1 MTVMQDSSALVL
13 EEGTNPGL
21 PFLMYGLGVSLTF
34 LSLDP
39 SHLQN

>member
-21 PFLMYGLGVSLTF
+21 PFLNVWPGHVLN
-34 LSLDP
+34 LSEP
-39 SHLQN
+39 